1 MVTGVGQLPSFA
13 FCREA
18 LSILMLHY
26 PSRLG
31 NFFLVNAGMA
41 VSYLWQAISLLLPQ
55 VTQSYAARSCK
66 QRAARCLSR
75 EYVHET
81 EIKRLRCLVPVNR
94 MSHKPTNRDDDL
106 TPRFSFEVILLN
118 HFGAD
123 SNMHQFLSCTS
134 YQWSGGKYS
143 KNTASDGPLLYRV
156 DYKTLGNSRED

>member
-55 VTQSYAARSCK
+55 VTQSYAARGPANSA
-66 QRAARCLSR
+66 RLAACR
-75 EYVHET
+75 VNT
-81 EIKRLRCLVPVNR
+81 FMKR
-94 MSHKPTNRDDDL
+94 K
-106 TPRFSFEVILLN
+106 TPSSVQSFS
-118 HFGAD
+118 
-123 SNMHQFLSCTS
+123 
-134 YQWSGGKYS
+134 K
-143 KNTASDGPLLYRV
+143 
-156 DYKTLGNSRED
+156 